1 MNKEHLIDYAGD
13 DRVISSFEAFEEL
26 SKNHPHLELHKTKLP
41 RLDVLLGG
49 GFYKGSIIV
58 VSGVT
63 GEGKTLLCQTLTSN
77 FVEQGLK
84 PLWFEYEVMGLQFL
98 RQFGEPLP
106 YFYMPKMLMNGSIA
120 WLFERIHESIAK
132 YQTDVIFID
141 HLHFLADV
149 LQSKNTSLDIGRI
162 MRMLKNLATET
173 ATVIFLVAHTHKTEA
188 DTELGLGSTRD
199 SSFIEQDA
207 DGVFYIWRKAKV
219 ENGAVLKIAK
229 YRGNEGA
236 AWNKKINL
244 MKVGRYLVEV
254 QDEPEEGKKKKSKK
268 IEIAAGYDGVQKI
281 NIEPTYPT
289 EDTDVDIT
297 EDEATE
303 LGLF

>member
-1 MNKEHLIDYAGD
+1 MNKEELRIYTGD

-26 SKNHPHLELHKTKLP
+26 SKNHSDLILHKTGLP
-41 RLDVLLGG
+41 RLDELTGG
-49 GFYKGSIIV
+49 GVYKGSIIV

-63 GEGKTLLCQTLTSN
+63 GEGKTLLCQTLTNN
-77 FVEQGLK
+77 FIQQGVK
-84 PLWFEYEVMGLQFL
+84 PLWFEYEVMGIQFL
-98 RQFGEPLP
+98 RQFEQPLP
-106 YFYMPKMLMNGSIA
+106 YFYMPRLLMNGSIA
-120 WLFERIHESIAK
+120 WLFERIHEAIAK
-132 YQTDVIFID
+132 YNIDVIFID

-173 ATVIFLVAHTHKTEA
+173 ATVIFLVAHTHKTEV

-229 YRGNEGA
+229 YRGNDGV
-236 AWNKKINL
+236 AWNKKISL
-244 MKVGRYLVEV
+244 MKLGKYLVEV
-254 QDEPEEGKKKKSKK
+254 KDEPEEAKKKKSKK
-268 IEIAAGYDGVQKI
+268 IEVAAGYDGVQKI
-281 NIEPTYPT
+281 EIE
-289 EDTDVDIT
+289 EASVDIS
-297 EDEATE
+297 EEEGLD